1 LLAQWT
7 SLAYQTKR
15 QREARRADF
24 QRITLVQ
31 LRDALDELG
40 QGIRGVFVARGE
52 ALEQMGDWDELLVY
66 HPTLEAVRS
75 AIYRVRLL
83 ATALENEP
91 LRSEAEL
98 VTRSAFEAAMAPT
111 QQDADE
117 QREKMSREYFKVVEL
132 LGEQLRRL
140 P

>member
-1 LLAQWT
+1 ML
-7 SLAYQTKR
+7 S
-15 QREARRADF
+15 
-24 QRITLVQ
+24 
-31 LRDALDELG
+31 
-40 QGIRGVFVARGE
+40 
-52 ALEQMGDWDELLVY
+52 Y
-66 HPTLEAVRS
+66 HPSLEEVRS

-98 VTRSAFEAAMAPT
+98 VTRSAFEAAMAPA
-111 QQDADE
+111 QGDADE

-132 LGEQLRRL
+132 LGEQLRHL